1 MFDLH
6 LMEAIGDLSV
16 IGGRSGFP
24 FEGDRLVV
32 FISDES
38 FCFTFMS

>member
-6 LMEAIGDLSV
+6 LMEGIGDLSV
-16 IGGRSGFP
+16 IGGRYWFP
-24 FEGDRLVV
+24 FEGERLV